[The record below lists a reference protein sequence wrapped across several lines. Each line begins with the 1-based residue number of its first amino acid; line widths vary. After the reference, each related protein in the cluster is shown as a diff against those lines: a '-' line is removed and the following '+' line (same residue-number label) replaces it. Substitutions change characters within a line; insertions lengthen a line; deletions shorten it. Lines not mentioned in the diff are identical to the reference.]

1 MQSQIAQQ
9 EVTKKIIE
17 VFNLSNLP
25 EEQRQETVSRI
36 GGIIFKNV
44 LVRILPL
51 FNKEELDEY
60 DRLVDSNVE
69 PDDLFDF
76 FFDKVPD
83 FLNIVLEEVELFK
96 NEAVEISKQMKS

>member
-1 MQSQIAQQ
+1 MQSQVAQKDI
-9 EVTKKIIE
+9 TKKIIE
-17 VFNLSNLP
+17 MFHLESLP
-25 EEQRQETVSRI
+25 NTEREETVSRI

-60 DRLVDSNVE
+60 ERLVDSKAE
-69 PDDLFDF
+69 PDELFDF

-83 FLNIVLEEVELFK
+83 FLNIVLEEVQVFK
-96 NEAVEISKQMKS
+96 TEAEEISKKLKS

>member
-1 MQSQIAQQ
+1 MQAQIAQQ
-9 EVTKKIIE
+9 EITKKIIE
-17 VFNLSNLP
+17 IFNLDSLSAD
-25 EEQRQETVSRI
+25 ERESTVSRI

-60 DRLVDSNVE
+60 EKLIDSKVE
-69 PDDLFDF
+69 ADELFDF

-83 FLNIVLEEVELFK
+83 FLNIVLEEVEMFK
-96 NEAVEISKQMKS
+96 TDAEEISRKLKS